1 MKTAQKKTATKSGSA
16 GNASKRQ
23 PTQKSKSASKSSDDQ
38 ATGLRDLLEDGLKDI
53 YWAEK
58 ALVKALPALAKKA
71 TSEELIDALN
81 EHLAVTQEQV
91 NRLDEV
97 FASLGTKAQAK
108 KCEAM
113 EGLVKEANE
122 MTGSTA
128 GGVVRD
134 AAIIGACQKVEHY
147 EIATYGTLATYAR
160 ILGETEAA
168 DLLEQTLAE
177 EKDADVKLTEV
188 AESSINL
195 QAADQDEEED
205 EEEEE

>member
-1 MKTAQKKTATKSGSA
+1 MKTAQKKSPAKAGSA
-16 GNASKRQ
+16 GNASSRQ
-23 PTQKSKSASKSSDDQ
+23 ATQRSRSISKSSNDQ
-38 ATGLRDLLEDGLKDI
+38 ASGLRDLLEDGLKDI

-71 TSEELIDALN
+71 TSEELIAALN
-81 EHLAVTQEQV
+81 EHLEVTREQV
-91 NRLDEV
+91 ARLDEV
-97 FASLGTKAQAK
+97 FASLGAKAQAK

-128 GGVVRD
+128 RGVVRD

-147 EIATYGTLATYAR
+147 EIATYGSLATYAR

-177 EKDADVKLTEV
+177 EKDADIKLTEV
-188 AESSINL
+188 AESSINVE
-195 QAADQDEEED
+195 AAEEDEADED
-205 EEEEE
+205 EEE